1 MLGALL
7 AILILWIAPSLSA
20 FKIIWDKSSASMI
33 NEYGVRASSC
43 LNPLKGLKLP
53 KGGPFSRTKY
63 ETEDIQSIIML
74 INFSWMPIDLRVI
87 SRESHSILSKTFDI
101 ASLDPRFHLSFFS

>member
-53 KGGPFSRTKY
+53 KGGPFRRTKY
-63 ETEDIQSIIML
+63 ETEDIQSNNNANKLFMEAHRFEG
-74 INFSWMPIDLRVI
+74 NFKGVP
-87 SRESHSILSKTFDI
+87 
-101 ASLDPRFHLSFFS
+101 FHPVKNF